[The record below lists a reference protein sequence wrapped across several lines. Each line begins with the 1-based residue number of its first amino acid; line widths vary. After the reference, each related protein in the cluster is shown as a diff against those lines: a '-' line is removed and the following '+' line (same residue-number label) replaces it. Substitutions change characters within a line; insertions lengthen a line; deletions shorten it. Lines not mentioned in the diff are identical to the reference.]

1 MTDTLTMPQMMDNA
15 LATVRSAS
23 VLDAAD
29 ASMLDHLAP
38 ELRQTWETVQIFRTR
53 TEMEYSVLDDIRHPT
68 PDAKYWQCVRE
79 QNVMFGELVGLSFEY
94 RKNRVEQ
101 LKELRKIEGET
112 DPLARELHQ
121 IELDRLR
128 YLGANMERVAKDRMR
143 EIQHW
148 HEIKAALL
156 PQMKHGAEDV
166 DAHQSES
173 LPIRFARQAAMVTSA
188 APPAD
193 RINLLG
199 LHQTALNRAAVPL
212 TVRPLTAALGVV

>member
-1 MTDTLTMPQMMDNA
+1 MTETALIDTAMDTA
-15 LATVRSAS
+15 LATVRGAS
-23 VLDAAD
+23 VLNVADAAN
-29 ASMLDHLAP
+29 LDRLAP
-38 ELRQTWETVQIFRTR
+38 ELRQTWETAQVFRTR
-53 TEMEYSVLDDIRHPT
+53 TEMEYSVLNDLKHPT

-101 LKELRKIEGET
+101 MKELRKIEGET
-112 DPLARELHQ
+112 DPLVRELHQ

-143 EIQHW
+143 EIQQW

-166 DAHQSES
+166 DAHQRES
-173 LPIRFARQAAMVTSA
+173 LPIRFANMADMCGPHT
-188 APPAD
+188 PPAD
-193 RINLLG
+193 ATNLIG
-199 LHQTALNRAAVPL
+199 LHLTAQNRAKMPMCMV
-212 TVRPLTAALGVV
+212 GV